1 MTSYQLYVFLMC
13 LIVFVLLAS
22 LSIFCIYTIM
32 RLTIRLIRHG
42 AEDERI
48 LDEHKKS
55 SAKKRKGKLSKLLGY
70 AFSGIV
76 CFVLLAV
83 LVCSLIIKGT
93 NGSVV
98 GDIPVYRVVNTGS
111 MAKKNERNQYLYEN
125 KLDNQI
131 QTFDL
136 IRTEKLPDEMELKL
150 YDIVVY
156 ETDGMLIVHRIVEI
170 EEPNQ
175 YHPNCRHFRLQGD
188 SVESPDRFP
197 VLYSQMRAIYNGERI
212 PFIGSFIMFM
222 QSPAGWLCSIFVLLS
237 VCAIPFLESK
247 LEKEKEKRLL
257 LYMGSNS
264 ETVVKKRIPE
274 APSVT
279 ITKFSPITLHTM
291 KGGISAVTL
300 DQLNSSYN
308 AGETVDIGSLKSKEL
323 VHPAC
328 RLIKIIAYGKL
339 EKALTVKA
347 DFFSPKAREAI
358 ILAGGI
364 AITLPEACKSSSAT
378 PNSKEYGGGD
388 TNV

>member
-1 MTSYQLYVFLMC
+1 M
-13 LIVFVLLAS
+13 
-22 LSIFCIYTIM
+22 
-32 RLTIRLIRHG
+32 
-42 AEDERI
+42 
-48 LDEHKKS
+48 
-55 SAKKRKGKLSKLLGY
+55 
-70 AFSGIV
+70 
-76 CFVLLAV
+76 
-83 LVCSLIIKGT
+83 
-93 NGSVV
+93 
-98 GDIPVYRVVNTGS
+98 
-111 MAKKNERNQYLYEN
+111 
-125 KLDNQI
+125 
-131 QTFDL
+131 
-136 IRTEKLPDEMELKL
+136 
-150 YDIVVY
+150 
-156 ETDGMLIVHRIVEI
+156 
-170 EEPNQ
+170 
-175 YHPNCRHFRLQGD
+175 
-188 SVESPDRFP
+188 
-197 VLYSQMRAIYNGERI
+197 
-212 PFIGSFIMFM
+212 
-222 QSPAGWLCSIFVLLS
+222 
-237 VCAIPFLESK
+237 
-247 LEKEKEKRLL
+247 
-257 LYMGSNS
+257 
-264 ETVVKKRIPE
+264 VKKKIPE